1 MPQKPPGT
9 PIMQAARA
17 DTFARFLL
25 WKPVVIFEP
34 SPPAFAVSVIR
45 GGAVGLNCSRSPL
58 VADMQRSLK
67 DAGGLSQFCTTC
79 PK

>member
-17 DTFARFLL
+17 DTFARFHL

-34 SPPAFAVSVIR
+34 SPPAFAVSLIR
-45 GGAVGLNCSRSPL
+45 GGAWG
-58 VADMQRSLK
+58 
-67 DAGGLSQFCTTC
+67 
-79 PK
+79 